1 MLRALNESNNST
13 SGILPAWKDQREM
26 FQARQ
31 PTMYEP
37 RKALLFRRAII
48 KALTKRRQM
57 DDSTHIAE
65 LQFRLGLQILDGNP
79 PC

>member
-1 MLRALNESNNST
+1 
-13 SGILPAWKDQREM
+13 M